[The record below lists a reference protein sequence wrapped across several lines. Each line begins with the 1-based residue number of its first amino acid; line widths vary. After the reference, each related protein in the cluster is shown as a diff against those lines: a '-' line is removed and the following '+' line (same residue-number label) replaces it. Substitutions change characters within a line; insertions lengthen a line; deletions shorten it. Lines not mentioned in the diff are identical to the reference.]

1 MAAGGFSERLAILI
15 TADGASAISEF
26 KKVGDSADKDLAK
39 AEDRAA
45 RMSAGFTKAGVGM
58 MATSAVMI
66 AGLYNAGQSAAALEQ
81 AVGGTEAVFKDASG
95 AIDEFAK
102 ASADSAGLS
111 EEQARTL
118 TTRLGGALKG
128 LGFETKAA
136 ADQAVN
142 LTKIGADLAA
152 TYGGTTA
159 EAVDALGSAFR
170 GEFDPAERFNLFLK
184 QSTVDAKA
192 VAMGLAEST
201 ANVDANARA
210 QATLALIVEQSADA
224 QGQFAKEADTTA
236 GAMARAQANME
247 NAKAELGASFTPIM
261 SKAAEVASGL
271 AGAFGAADDA
281 TGGLLSSFTAFS
293 AVGLGVA
300 GAISV
305 IIGKAGQ
312 IKDQFAS
319 AKASVE
325 AWSATK
331 SNVVAFS
338 GALASAATVAFA
350 YHQQLQNL
358 EKQADALGKSF
369 VEVGKE
375 KAGTRGLE
383 GVNAQIAEMNRQMES
398 LFNEVNQ
405 WDSTKNP
412 LEKIGGAFMRG
423 PNADMYNEIEAATLE
438 LAAYRDEVM
447 RIMNEMGVSEEVAVA
462 YANGLDSAGDAATD
476 ADGATA
482 AYAETTESLSK
493 AWSEAEKALKGY
505 LDAQWGMV
513 NAEAAAQEA
522 IDNMLDSLT
531 QSGTFTTDVATP
543 AGRENVEMLQD
554 LQRAALEAGMAEAEK
569 TGSMEAGVA
578 KSQQYAQQLANELI
592 ARYGNTQAV
601 RDYIAQLGL
610 TPEQVSTAFQT
621 AGLDEA
627 LVKAKDL
634 EAVFGRLAAS
644 QFQAA
649 GVAITSKIA
658 GKRADGG
665 PVNAGRSYIVGERGP
680 ELFTPGASG
689 TITPNHALPAAGGT
703 QTIVLQ
709 IDGREIARAVVDQ
722 VRAA

>member
-26 KKVGDSADKDLAK
+26 KKVGDSADKELSK
-39 AEDRAA
+39 AETRAE

-224 QGQFAKEADTTA
+224 QGQFAREADTTA

-271 AGAFGAADDA
+271 AGAFGSVDSA
-281 TGGLLSSFTAFS
+281 TGGMLSTFTAFS

-305 IIGKAGQ
+305 IIGKA
-312 IKDQFAS
+312 KDVKEGFTKAREAMASWSTQKQAIVGVGAAVASVAS
-319 AKASVE
+319 AILMYKGHMDSLRQ
-325 AWSATK
+325 SAED
-331 SNVVAFS
+331 F
-338 GALASAATVAFA
+338 GA
-350 YHQQLQNL
+350 
-358 EKQADALGKSF
+358 SF
-369 VEVGKE
+369 VESGKTKLAE
-375 KAGTRGLE
+375 E
-383 GVNAQIAEMNRQMES
+383 GIGRLNTQLAKMD
-398 LFNEVNQ
+398 EVLA
-405 WDSTKNP
+405 STKAEVDAWDASWNP
-412 LEKIGGAFMRG
+412 GKLLD
-423 PNADMYNEIEAATLE
+423 ADYRDAVASFHNETEQARNDLI
-438 LAAYRDEVM
+438 AYRDEVQ
-447 RIMNEMGVSEEVAVA
+447 RVADEQGVSIPVAIAWVD
-462 YANGLDSAGDAATD
+462 GMKDAGDAATD
-476 ADGATA
+476 ADGRTA
-482 AYAETTESLSK
+482 ALNSTMEESTK
-493 AWSEAEKALKGY
+493 GFDDATKALREFV
-505 LDAQWGMV
+505 AEQWGLT
-513 NAEAAAQEA
+513 NASAAAEAA
-522 IDNMLDSLT
+522 IDDTLATIAEHGFSLDLDT
-531 QSGTFTTDVATP
+531 E
-543 AGRENVEMLQD
+543 AGRANIDMLQEMQ
-554 LQRAALEAGMAEAEK
+554 LKALEAGRAEAEK
-569 TGSMEAGVA
+569 TQSVEAGMA
-578 KSQQYAQQLANELI
+578 ASQAYAQKLRDEI
-592 ARYGNTQAV
+592 TARYGNTAAVQA
-601 RDYIAQLGL
+601 YIAQLGL

-627 LVKAKDL
+627 IAKSK
-634 EAVFGRLAAS
+634 EFQRLWGQDIAAS
-644 QFQAA
+644 IA
-649 GVAITSKIA
+649 GVGMTIA
-658 GKRADGG
+658 AKFGGARADGG